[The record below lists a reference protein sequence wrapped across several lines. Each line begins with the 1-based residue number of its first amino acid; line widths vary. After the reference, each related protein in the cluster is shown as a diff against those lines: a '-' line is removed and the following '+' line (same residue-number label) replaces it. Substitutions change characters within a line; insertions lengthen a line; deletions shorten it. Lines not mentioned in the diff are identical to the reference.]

1 MNRSFTQASARTLC
15 LGLAALATLSWSC
28 TKEPSFDGDTG
39 QQAEGAIAQ
48 ARSYYESTAVPLTRM
63 VADQTV
69 AIKPLPGDM
78 TPLWDKAS
86 ATVLSDGTTA
96 WVDVP
101 IEGTITYTAVRGG
114 NS

>member
-15 LGLAALATLSWSC
+15 LGLAALAALSWSC

-48 ARSYYESTAVPLTRM
+48 ARSYYESTAPSLTKT

-101 IEGTITYTAVRGG
+101 IEGTITYTWRA
-114 NS
+114 SSP